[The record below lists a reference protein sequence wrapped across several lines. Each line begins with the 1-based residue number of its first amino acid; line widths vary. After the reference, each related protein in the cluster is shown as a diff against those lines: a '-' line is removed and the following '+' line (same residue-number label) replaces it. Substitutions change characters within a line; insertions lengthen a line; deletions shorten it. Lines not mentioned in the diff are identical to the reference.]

1 MKKFKTLAALLLT
14 AALVLAL
21 AACGSLTKSNRTL
34 ISYDGAYEVSRDM
47 LDYYADYL
55 RGSNPTVDFTEAEM
69 AKTALT
75 YIEDMTMS
83 NYINLCW
90 ARDAYGITVEDED
103 VKSAVEATIQS
114 SIDSAGGEEQF
125 QELLTKNSL
134 TEELYRRLL
143 LEGEV
148 ATRLSNKLFASGS
161 DFAAVS
167 DEQIAAFIKNTP
179 VYGAKH
185 ILVLA
190 NGDFDSALIKA
201 NEIAARLTAGESF
214 DTLMKEFSEDPGL
227 ASYPN
232 GYAYTA
238 GTMVTEFEEAVKELA
253 VGDISQP
260 VKTTYG
266 YHIIMRVAVDDTF
279 KKDVTE
285 MILQSRVEQKNEEY
299 KQKIK
304 TEYAGGYDSLTF
316 ADFKWAY

>member
-75 YIEDMTMS
+75 YIEDMAMS

-114 SIDSAGGEEQF
+114 SIDSAGG
-125 QELLTKNSL
+125 
-134 TEELYRRLL
+134 EELYRRLL